1 MVDPWRL
8 PGRPSGGDLAPARL
22 ALLAAEASNLAA
34 GHEALGALSTSH
46 GFLPRR
52 TPALHLPPELA
63 ELDELAAELP
73 VLFAELRLRRRVE
86 ALGPLAID
94 AVPDA
99 LLQRAATVIGLIG
112 QSYWH
117 CDPRP
122 PRAIPG
128 PLDRAWAEVCRR
140 LGRVGPV
147 LAYGDGIIHNFRI
160 PGVDG
165 EYDPRVQQPQGLR
178 LLVPTIDNREERIF
192 YLTQVA
198 VLMHSAPA
206 VEVATRLQECVL
218 ADDVEAA
225 KPLLSA
231 LRDLLQQVTD
241 VTFMTIDPN
250 PASATHVDATVWTR
264 TVANTFLPFRPG
276 PPGPSGTAS
285 PVIHLLDVLLGRK
298 DYSASKIS
306 RETLEL
312 RHHFPVHWRGF
323 LAALAETSLPAWV
336 AGRGD
341 PELTGLLAQ
350 TLHSYAG
357 DNGFLG
363 RHRLKVYGFLDTAFK
378 LGRDA
383 TLGGFSQLLVDRTWD
398 HVHAQLAKMR
408 DERLGA
414 IDGAAMIHLAQPRS
428 SVVAVVGGSG
438 DVHRVR
444 LDITGCGLRYRPGD
458 RVAVLPEN
466 HPGLVLRTLKALG
479 LRGDQEV
486 QIGRAWRDALTLRP
500 RFHGREVPATLP
512 LRDLLRWSRLRP
524 VSPAQAQAVLALAP
538 SPALRAVVDN
548 HLEDELE
555 LWDLLMLARQ
565 SAPEFTRA
573 LAEAAAG
580 EGLGPLL
587 VPEDPRLYSI
597 ASAPD
602 GDPPRTLDL
611 VITRWQYAT
620 RDAITP
626 TTAALAHTV
635 PLVRRQGTASNY
647 LIREAQHREARARAL
662 FERFDVDGDGR
673 LSLAE
678 VEARLVAEGHEPASV
693 AALFTAT
700 DSDHSGGLDVE
711 EFSAVMARLEPG
723 GEEPP
728 RVVIQVISPPRF
740 SLPVDPSTPVVM
752 FAGGTGISPFRGF
765 WQERAADPGEAMNLL
780 YFATRGPEEFYLRD
794 EIEALAARGKLR
806 VRVGFSRA
814 GVRARFDAASGGHVL
829 EPGPG
834 QRIEALL
841 EEEREAAHLYR
852 LILGREHGGLGG
864 HFYVCG
870 RSGFANTV
878 LAALRRIITR
888 FHPGIP
894 GSLEPPADH
903 VLRKL
908 VAENRLCMEI
918 FTTHRASADLAAV
931 YRPSDLVLHN
941 CVEQGHWILVN
952 GRILD
957 VTEFRLLHPGGEQI
971 IDNYAGI
978 DATKA
983 YTTVGH
989 HLSPEV
995 HAMAGMYEIGRLG
1008 RITLPANP
1016 IGRLPDGEALDL
1028 DGTLRAWLR
1037 AIYAV
1042 TECENLLANEASIQD
1057 KVIRGGTAPGAP
1069 GGLRSSFGAAAQERM
1084 EERYVAA
1091 IFGERLHGLWRAT
1104 LAFAG
1109 AGEPEEM
1116 RATVAGL
1123 EASAAAG
1130 QRRALVAELWAAVD
1144 EVGHDPAL
1152 PRHVALRGLIAALR
1166 ERNRTLLRDVKL
1178 GLRRGLLKLER
1189 LEPATLEATAPQ
1201 LVQVL
1206 RSLPPL
1212 LAEHTEL
1219 TLALAAR
1226 FGFGAV

>member
-1 MVDPWRL
+1 MVDPLFL
-8 PGRPSGGDLAPARL
+8 PGRASSGELAPARRVL
-22 ALLAAEASNLAA
+22 IASEAANLAA
-34 GHEALGALSTSH
+34 GHEVAGALSVSH

-52 TPALHLPPELA
+52 TPALCLPPELA

-86 ALGPLAID
+86 ALGPLPID

-99 LLQRAATVIGLIG
+99 LLQRAATVIGLIA

-117 CDPRP
+117 CDLRP
-122 PRAIPG
+122 PRSIPG
-128 PLDRAWAEVCRR
+128 PLDQAWTEVCRR
-140 LGRVGPV
+140 LGRSGPV
-147 LAYGDGIIHNFRI
+147 LAYGDGIINNFAI

-165 EYDPRVQQPQGLR
+165 EYDPRVQQPQSLR

-198 VLMHSAPA
+198 VLMHTAPA

-225 KPLLSA
+225 KPLLIG
-231 LRDLLQQVTD
+231 LRDLLQRVTD

-250 PASATHVDATVWTR
+250 PASTTHVDATVWTR

-298 DYSASKIS
+298 DYTASKIS
-306 RETLEL
+306 HETLEM
-312 RHHFPVHWRGF
+312 RHHFPAQWRSF
-323 LAALAETSLPAWV
+323 LFALGETSLPSWV
-336 AGRGD
+336 ARRGD
-341 PELTGLLAQ
+341 DELTGLLAQ

-398 HVHAQLAKMR
+398 HVHSQLAKMR

-414 IDGAAMIHLAQPRS
+414 IAGSAMIHLARPQN
-428 SVVAVVGGSG
+428 SVTAVVGGSG

-479 LRGDQEV
+479 LRGDHEV
-486 QIGRAWRDALTLRP
+486 PLGRVWRDALSLRP
-500 RFHGREVPATLP
+500 RFHGQPVPATLP

-524 VSPAQAQAVLALAP
+524 LSPAQADAVLELAP
-538 SPALRAVVDN
+538 SPAVRAVSDN

-555 LWDLLMLARQ
+555 LWDVLMLARH
-565 SAPEFTRA
+565 SVPEF
-573 LAEAAAG
+573 AARMAAVAADG
-580 EGLGPLL
+580 CLERLL

-597 ASAPD
+597 ASAPAE
-602 GDPPRTLDL
+602 DPPRSLDL

-626 TTAALAHTV
+626 TTAALAHTL

-647 LIREAQHREARARAL
+647 LIREAQQREARARAL
-662 FERFDVDGDGR
+662 FERLDVDHDGR

-678 VEARLVAEGHEPASV
+678 VEARLVVEGHEPASV
-693 AALFTAT
+693 AALFAGL
-700 DSDHSGGLDVE
+700 DRDHSGGLDLE
-711 EFSAVMARLEPG
+711 EFSAVLARLEG
-723 GEEPP
+723 DADEAP

-740 SLPVDPSTPVVM
+740 SLPVDPSRPVVM
-752 FAGGTGISPFRGF
+752 LAGGTGISPFRGF
-765 WQERAADPGEAMNLL
+765 WQQRAADPGDAMNLL
-780 YFATRGPEEFYLRD
+780 YFATRGPDEFYLRD

-806 VRVGFSRA
+806 VRVAFSRA
-814 GVRARFDAASGGHVL
+814 GVRARFDAASGGHRL

-834 QRIEALL
+834 QRIDAVL

-878 LAALRRIITR
+878 LASLRRIIDR

-894 GSLEPPADH
+894 GSLEPPADL

-908 VAENRLCMEI
+908 VADNRLCMEI
-918 FTTHRASADLAAV
+918 FTTHRASADLATV

-941 CVEQGHWILVN
+941 NSEQGRWILVN

-983 YTTVGH
+983 YTMVGH

-1016 IGRLPDGEALDL
+1016 VGRLPGGEALDL
-1028 DGTLRAWLR
+1028 DGTVRAWLR
-1037 AIYAV
+1037 TIYAV
-1042 TECENLLANEASIQD
+1042 TECENLLANEATIQD

-1069 GGLRSSFGAAAQERM
+1069 CGLRTSFGAAIQERM
-1084 EERYVAA
+1084 EARYIAA
-1091 IFGERLHGLWRAT
+1091 IFGDRLPALWHAT

-1109 AGEPEEM
+1109 AGDPDEL
-1116 RATVAGL
+1116 RAAVSAL
-1123 EASAAAG
+1123 EASAAAV
-1130 QRRALVAELWAAVD
+1130 QRRRSGSTPSWAQ
-1144 EVGHDPAL
+1144 
-1152 PRHVALRGLIAALR
+1152 R
-1166 ERNRTLLRDVKL
+1166 
-1178 GLRRGLLKLER
+1178 
-1189 LEPATLEATAPQ
+1189 
-1201 LVQVL
+1201 
-1206 RSLPPL
+1206 
-1212 LAEHTEL
+1212 
-1219 TLALAAR
+1219 AR
-1226 FGFGAV
+1226 IGASRQRPGSTGA

>member
-1 MVDPWRL
+1 M
-8 PGRPSGGDLAPARL
+8 
-22 ALLAAEASNLAA
+22 NLAA
-34 GHEALGALSTSH
+34 GHEVAGALSASH

-52 TPALHLPPELA
+52 TPALRLPPELA
-63 ELDELAAELP
+63 ELDALADELP
-73 VLFAELRLRRRVE
+73 VLFAEMRLRRRVE
-86 ALGPLAID
+86 ALGPLNID

-99 LLQRAATVIGLIG
+99 LLQRAATVIGLIA

-117 CDPRP
+117 CDLRP

-128 PLDRAWAEVCRR
+128 PLDQAWAEVCRR
-140 LGRVGPV
+140 LGRAGPV
-147 LAYGDGIIHNFRI
+147 LAYADGIINNFRV

-165 EYDPRVQQPQGLR
+165 EYDPRIQRPQSLR

-198 VLMHSAPA
+198 VLMHAAPA

-218 ADDVEAA
+218 ADDVAAA
-225 KPLLSA
+225 KPLLIG
-231 LRDLLQQVTD
+231 LRDLLQRVTD

-298 DYSASKIS
+298 DYRASKIS
-306 RETLEL
+306 VETLEL
-312 RHHFPVHWRGF
+312 RHHFPKQWRAF

-336 AGRGD
+336 AARGD
-341 PELTGLLAQ
+341 AELTGLLAQ

-383 TLGGFSQLLVDRTWD
+383 TLGGFSQLLIDRTWD
-398 HVHAQLAKMR
+398 HVHAQLAKLR

-414 IDGAAMIHLAQPRS
+414 IDGAAMVQLARPRS
-428 SVVAVVGGSG
+428 AAVAVVGGSG

-486 QIGRAWRDALTLRP
+486 ALGPGWRDALTLRP
-500 RFHGREVPATLP
+500 RFHGHKVPATLP

-524 VSPAQAQAVLALAP
+524 VSPTQAQVLLELAP
-538 SPALRAVVDN
+538 SPALRAVVEN

-565 SAPEFTRA
+565 SAPEFPRA
-573 LAEAAAG
+573 LAGAAS
-580 EGLGPLL
+580 EVLGRLL
-587 VPEDPRLYSI
+587 APEEPRLYSI

-602 GDPPRTLDL
+602 EDPPRFLDL

-662 FERFDVDGDGR
+662 FERFDVDHDGR

-678 VEARLVAEGHEPASV
+678 VEGRLVAEGHEPGSV
-693 AALFTAT
+693 SALFAAT
-700 DSDHSGGLDVE
+700 DRDLSGGLDIE
-711 EFSAVMARLEPG
+711 EFSAAMARLEPEG
-723 GEEPP
+723 DEAP
-728 RVVIQVISPPRF
+728 RIVIQVVSPPRF
-740 SLPVDPSTPVVM
+740 SLPTDPSTPVVM
-752 FAGGTGISPFRGF
+752 LAGGTGISPFRGF
-765 WQERAADPGEAMNLL
+765 WQARAADPGEAMNLL
-780 YFATRGPEEFYLRD
+780 YFATRGPDEFYLRD

-806 VRVGFSRA
+806 VRVAFSRA

-829 EPGPG
+829 EPGAG
-834 QRIEALL
+834 QRIDVLL

-878 LAALRRIITR
+878 LASLRRIITR

-894 GSLEPPADH
+894 GSLEPAADH

-908 VAENRLCMEI
+908 VADNRLCMEI
-918 FTTHRASADLAAV
+918 FTTHRASADLESV
-931 YRPSDLVLHN
+931 VRPSDLVLHN

-957 VTEFRLLHPGGEQI
+957 VSEFRLLHPGGEQI

-989 HLSPEV
+989 HLSPEI
-995 HAMAGMYEIGRLG
+995 HAMAGMYEVGRLG
-1008 RITLPANP
+1008 RIVLPANP
-1016 IGRLPDGEALDL
+1016 VGRLPDGTALDL
-1028 DGTLRAWLR
+1028 EGTVRAWLR
-1037 AIYAV
+1037 TIYAV
-1042 TECENLLANEASIQD
+1042 TECENLLANEATVQD
-1057 KVIRGGTAPGAP
+1057 KVLRGGTAPGAP
-1069 GGLRSSFGAAAQERM
+1069 CGLRTSFGAAAQERM
-1084 EERYVAA
+1084 EGRYVAA
-1091 IFGERLHGLWRAT
+1091 IFGERLPALWEAT

-1109 AGEPEEM
+1109 AGDPGEM
-1116 RATVAGL
+1116 RALVGGL
-1123 EASAAAG
+1123 EASEAAVR
-1130 QRRALVAELWAAVD
+1130 RRALVGALWAAVD
-1144 EVGHDPAL
+1144 EVGHDVAL
-1152 PRHVALRGLIAALR
+1152 PRHVALRALIGSLR
-1166 ERNRTLLRDVKL
+1166 ERNRALLGDVKL
-1178 GLRRGLLKLER
+1178 ALRRGLVKLER
-1189 LEPATLEATAPQ
+1189 LELATLDATGPM

-1212 LAEHTEL
+1212 LAEHTEQ
-1219 TLALAAR
+1219 TLALAAQC
-1226 FGFGAV
+1226 GFGVGS